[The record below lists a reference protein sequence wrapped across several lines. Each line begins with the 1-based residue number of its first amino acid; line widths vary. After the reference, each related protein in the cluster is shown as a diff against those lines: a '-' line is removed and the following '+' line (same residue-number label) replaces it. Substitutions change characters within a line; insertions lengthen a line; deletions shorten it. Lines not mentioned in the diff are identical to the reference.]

1 MHKKCAVRCKWPSLL
16 TPPTRISI
24 CSALKSSKCLQVM
37 VDSWTAQRMS
47 STLLHPL
54 YSTCSSFPC
63 TEIEKCYILSITTV
77 TGFNQNILN
86 VKTVKEI
93 CVQLLMYQKIL
104 RTRFISTCPF
114 CGFLH
119 ACKHVCACGSPLAN
133 SGHTQRQASV
143 NSGIAQ
149 LSVWKRK
156 TGVCAS
162 LLHHHTHSMHSSEAL
177 RPLSLSVL
185 PFKGGLCSSMCVQHR
200 LCNYNITQWWNKCS
214 GGGVDWVKITRS
226 ELKP

>member
-1 MHKKCAVRCKWPSLL
+1 
-16 TPPTRISI
+16 
-24 CSALKSSKCLQVM
+24 
-37 VDSWTAQRMS
+37 
-47 STLLHPL
+47 
-54 YSTCSSFPC
+54 
-63 TEIEKCYILSITTV
+63 
-77 TGFNQNILN
+77 
-86 VKTVKEI
+86 
-93 CVQLLMYQKIL
+93 MYQKIL

-177 RPLSLSVL
+177 RPLSLSLLCLLKEDCVL
-185 PFKGGLCSSMCVQHR
+185 QHVCSTDCVIIILHNGGINVLVVVWIESKLPEV
-200 LCNYNITQWWNKCS
+200 N
-214 GGGVDWVKITRS
+214 
-226 ELKP
+226 